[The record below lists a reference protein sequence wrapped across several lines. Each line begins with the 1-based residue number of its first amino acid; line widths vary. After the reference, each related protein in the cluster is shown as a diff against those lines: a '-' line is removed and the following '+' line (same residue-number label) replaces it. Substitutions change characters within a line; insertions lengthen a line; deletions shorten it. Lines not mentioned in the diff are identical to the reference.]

1 MNRNKILIGLAVLVL
16 VAVTLACSF
25 TSSGNGSSSEPMA
38 GLAGSW
44 RDNAEGTVHTIAWT
58 GSTYTITSSVN
69 DDRGAYSI
77 LSEDWN
83 GSTFTFVYRVPDG
96 ADVTI
101 ECVSVSGS
109 NLNVNW
115 SSTNGNSGTDTFT
128 RE

>member
-1 MNRNKILIGLAVLVL
+1 MNRNKTLIVVAILVLVL
-16 VAVTLACSF
+16 SSLACSF
-25 TSSGNGSSSEPMA
+25 NLNAGGSSEPMK

-44 RDNAEGTVHTIAWT
+44 RDNAEGTVHTIAWD
-58 GSTYTITSSVN
+58 GSTYTLTSSVN
-69 DDRGAYSI
+69 DERGSYDI

-101 ECVSVSGS
+101 ECVSVNGD
-109 NLNVNW
+109 NLDVNW

>member
-25 TSSGNGSSSEPMA
+25 TSNGNGSSPEPMA

-44 RDNAEGTVHTIAWT
+44 RDTAEGTTHTIAWN

-77 LSEDWN
+77 ISEDWN

-128 RE
+128 RK